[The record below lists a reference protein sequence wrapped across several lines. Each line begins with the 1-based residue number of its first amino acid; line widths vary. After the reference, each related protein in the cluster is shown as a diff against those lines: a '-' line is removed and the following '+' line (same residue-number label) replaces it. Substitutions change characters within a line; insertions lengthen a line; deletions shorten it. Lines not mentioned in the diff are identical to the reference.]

1 MTNKQKHIEEMK
13 AFGRYNKK
21 LSEEKKKITKAH
33 EEYLKRDI
41 IEIYGAMA
49 VVLFENGN
57 DVDKIEE
64 LINQIGAE
72 WTHHVNTRD
81 ITMAEYCKQ
90 LTGIDLLTRVE

>member
-1 MTNKQKHIEEMK
+1 MEDT
-13 AFGRYNKK
+13 R
-21 LSEEKKKITKAH
+21 KKITKAH

-57 DVDKIEE
+57 AVDKIEE

-72 WTHHVNTRD
+72 WTHQSVVIGD
-81 ITMAEYCKQ
+81 FISAQKQ
-90 LTGIDLLTRVE
+90 QTVSSIILLTLGPMSIL